1 MILLKLERFHEIQQG
16 VWVTRD
22 FSTLAVSWSMTSAA
36 SWGMEGEVASM
47 RLLIV
52 GLGRVRKSQGR
63 QLISKMYTDN
73 QNLQRCRGK
82 RHNSKKKKKRV
93 HEREQIDQVAGYTT
107 PFPLLWSLIALN

>member
-1 MILLKLERFHEIQQG
+1 M
-16 VWVTRD
+16 TRD

-36 SWGMEGEVASM
+36 SWGMEGEVASI

-63 QLISKMYTDN
+63 QLISKMYT
-73 QNLQRCRGK
+73 LQRCRGK
-82 RHNSKKKKKRV
+82 RYNSKKKKKRV

>member
-1 MILLKLERFHEIQQG
+1 MVMERLVLQMVSDSESEGNSKIYKRGLVHAALCDGPLKQ
-16 VWVTRD
+16 
-22 FSTLAVSWSMTSAA
+22 
-36 SWGMEGEVASM
+36 VASM